1 MKTEDDLQSWIALWR
16 VSGVGS
22 KSFQKLLAN
31 IGDPKSV
38 FSSNISTLT
47 QAGIS
52 EKLAHAILYDKTS
65 HEASNA
71 DIEWLNAAQDHHIIT
86 IQCNEYPELLKRI
99 SDPPPLLYVHG
110 QLSLLKDPQIAI
122 VGSRNP
128 TQGGSNNAYEFAK
141 HLGQTGFCITS
152 GLALGIDGSAHRGA
166 LEAKTPTI
174 AVIATGIDRVY
185 PAKHREMA
193 HHIAAHGAIVTEF
206 PLGTQPK
213 SGHFPR
219 RNRIISGLSYGT
231 LVVEAAQQSG
241 SLITARLAMEQN
253 REVFA
258 IPGSIH
264 NPLARGCHQ
273 LIKQGAKIVENAQ
286 DIMEEMARVIDIDT
300 LSGEQQS
307 SPATDSIHIKD
318 NNKKHSSKINN
329 EHSPQHIDT
338 HTDKLHTDNIDN
350 EQEIILKEMGYDPI
364 SIDQLVIQTG
374 IDTAALSASL
384 LMLELQN
391 YIASNGGGTYTRLK

>member
-1 MKTEDDLQSWIALWR
+1 MKTEDELQSWIALWR

-22 KSFQKLLAN
+22 KSFQKLLNN
-31 IGDPKSV
+31 IGDPVSV
-38 FSSNISTLT
+38 FSSNMSTLT

-52 EKLAHAILYDKTS
+52 EKLAHAILDAKKDQEMATP
-65 HEASNA
+65 
-71 DIEWLNAAQDHHIIT
+71 DIEWLNAAEDHHIIT
-86 IQCNEYPELLKRI
+86 IQCDEYPELLKRI

-128 TQGGSNNAYEFAK
+128 TQGGTNNAYEFAK

-152 GLALGIDGSAHRGA
+152 GLAMGIDGSAHTGA
-166 LEAKTPTI
+166 LEVEAPTI

-185 PAKHREMA
+185 PAKHREMS
-193 HHIAAHGAIVTEF
+193 HKIADNGAIVTEF
-206 PLGTQPK
+206 PIGTQPK
-213 SGHFPR
+213 SSNFPR

-231 LVVEAAQQSG
+231 LVVEAAQKSG

-273 LIKQGAKIVENAQ
+273 LIRQGAKLVETAQ
-286 DIMEEMARVIDIDT
+286 DIMEEMASVIDINSL
-300 LSGEQQS
+300 LSDQQVS
-307 SPATDSIHIKD
+307 SSSANEKSTD
-318 NNKKHSSKINN
+318 NKEAFGADSASSKPNTEN
-329 EHSPQHIDT
+329 QAIDSNKNIQ
-338 HTDKLHTDNIDN
+338 TDDD
-350 EQEIILKEMGYDPI
+350 QQIILQEMGFDPI
-364 SIDQLVIQTG
+364 SIDQLVVRTG
-374 IDTAALSASL
+374 INTASLSASL

-391 YIASNGGGTYTRLK
+391 QIASNGGGTYTRLK

>member
-1 MKTEDDLQSWIALWR
+1 MKTEDELQSWIALWR

-22 KSFQKLLAN
+22 KSFQKLLNN
-31 IGDPKSV
+31 IGDPVSV
-38 FSSNISTLT
+38 FSSNMSTLT

-52 EKLAHAILYDKTS
+52 EKLAHAILDAKKDQEMATP
-65 HEASNA
+65 
-71 DIEWLNAAQDHHIIT
+71 DIEWLNAADDHHIIT
-86 IQCNEYPELLKRI
+86 ILCEEYPELLKRI

-128 TQGGSNNAYEFAK
+128 TQGGTNNAYEFAK

-152 GLALGIDGSAHRGA
+152 GLAMGIDGSAHTGA
-166 LEAKTPTI
+166 LEVKAPTI

-193 HHIAAHGAIVTEF
+193 HKIADNGAIVTEF
-206 PLGTQPK
+206 PIGTQPA
-213 SGHFPR
+213 SSNFPR

-231 LVVEAAQQSG
+231 LVVEAAQKSG
-241 SLITARLAMEQN
+241 SLITARLSMEQN

-273 LIKQGAKIVENAQ
+273 LIRQGAKLVETAQ
-286 DIMEEMARVIDIDT
+286 DIMEEMASVIDLNSL
-300 LSGEQQS
+300 LSDQQVS
-307 SPATDSIHIKD
+307 SSSANEKSTD
-318 NNKKHSSKINN
+318 NKEAFGAGSASSKPNTEN
-329 EHSPQHIDT
+329 QAIDSKQNT
-338 HTDKLHTDNIDN
+338 HTDDD
-350 EQEIILKEMGYDPI
+350 QQIILQEMGFDPI
-364 SIDQLVIQTG
+364 SIDQLVVRTG
-374 IDTAALSASL
+374 IDTASLSASL

-391 YIASNGGGTYTRLK
+391 QIASNGGGTYTRLK

>member
-1 MKTEDDLQSWIALWR
+1 MKTADELQPWVTLWR
-16 VSGVGS
+16 VSGVGP
-22 KSFQKLLAN
+22 KNFQKLLSN
-31 IGDPKSV
+31 IDDPATV
-38 FSSNISTLT
+38 LSSNMSTLT

-52 EKLAHAILYDKTS
+52 EKLAHAILDSKTNQ
-65 HEASNA
+65 ETAIP
-71 DIEWLNAAQDHHIIT
+71 DIDWLNEADNHHIIT
-86 IQCNEYPELLKRI
+86 IHCNEYPELLKRI

-110 QLSLLKDPQIAI
+110 KLSLLKDPQIAI

-128 TQGGSNNAYEFAK
+128 TQGGTNNAYEFAK

-152 GLALGIDGSAHRGA
+152 GLALGVDGTAHSGA
-166 LEAKTPTI
+166 LEVNTPTI

-185 PAKHREMA
+185 PAKHREIA
-193 HHIAAHGAIVTEF
+193 HKIADNGAIVTEF
-206 PLGTQPK
+206 PIGTQPK
-213 SGHFPR
+213 SSNFPR

-273 LIKQGAKIVENAQ
+273 LIRQGAKLVETAQ
-286 DIMEEMARVIDIDT
+286 DILEEMSAVIDVSELQDD
-300 LSGEQQS
+300 QQIS
-307 SPATDSIHIKD
+307 ANASTARSTTSETDIKTDS
-318 NNKKHSSKINN
+318 S
-329 EHSPQHIDT
+329 DT
-338 HTDKLHTDNIDN
+338 KAPAKTQSLDPPADDD
-350 EQEIILKEMGYDPI
+350 QQVILNEMGFDPI
-364 SIDQLVIQTG
+364 SIDQLIVRTG
-374 IDTAALSASL
+374 INTASLSASL

-391 YIASNGGGTYTRLK
+391 QIASNGGGTYTRLK

>member
-1 MKTEDDLQSWIALWR
+1 MKTLDELQFWIALWR
-16 VSGVGS
+16 ISGVGS
-22 KSFQKLLAN
+22 INFQKLLSN
-31 IGDPKSV
+31 IGDPASV
-38 FSSNISTLT
+38 FSSNLSTLT

-52 EKLAHAILYDKTS
+52 EKLAHAILDNKNNQETTKP
-65 HEASNA
+65 
-71 DIEWLNAAQDHHIIT
+71 DIEWLNTADDHHIIT
-86 IQCNEYPELLKRI
+86 IQCDEYPELLKRI

-128 TQGGSNNAYEFAK
+128 TQGGTNNAYEFAK
-141 HLGQTGFCITS
+141 YLGQTGFCITS
-152 GLALGIDGSAHRGA
+152 GLALGVDGSAHNGA
-166 LEAKTPTI
+166 LEANSPTI

-193 HHIAAHGAIVTEF
+193 HNIVVNGAIVTEF
-206 PLGTQPK
+206 PIGTQPK
-213 SGHFPR
+213 SSNFPR

-273 LIKQGAKIVENAQ
+273 LIRQGAKLVETAQ
-286 DIMEEMARVIDIDT
+286 DILEEMSAVIDVSELQDDQQVSNSAASTAYSTTNEIHSTSDSSDT
-300 LSGEQQS
+300 KLLATTQTLELPVDDDQQ
-307 SPATDSIHIKD
+307 
-318 NNKKHSSKINN
+318 
-329 EHSPQHIDT
+329 
-338 HTDKLHTDNIDN
+338 
-350 EQEIILKEMGYDPI
+350 IILKEMGFDPI
-364 SIDQLVIQTG
+364 SIDQLVVRTG
-374 IDTAALSASL
+374 IDTASLSASL

-391 YIASNGGGTYTRLK
+391 HIASNGGGTYTRLK

>member
-1 MKTEDDLQSWIALWR
+1 MKTVDELQFWIALWR
-16 VSGVGS
+16 VSGVGP

-31 IGDPKSV
+31 IGDPASV
-38 FSSNISTLT
+38 LSSSISTLT
-47 QAGIS
+47 HAGIS
-52 EKLAHAILYDKTS
+52 EKLAHAILENKNNQET
-65 HEASNA
+65 ATP
-71 DIEWLNAAQDHHIIT
+71 DIEWLNAADDHHIIT
-86 IQCNEYPELLKRI
+86 IQCDEYPELLKRI

-128 TQGGSNNAYEFAK
+128 TQGGTNNAYEFAK
-141 HLGQTGFCITS
+141 YLGQTGFCITS
-152 GLALGIDGSAHRGA
+152 GLALGVDGSAHNGA
-166 LEAKTPTI
+166 LEVNTPTI

-193 HHIAAHGAIVTEF
+193 HKIADNGAIVTEY
-206 PLGTQPK
+206 PIGTQPK
-213 SGHFPR
+213 SSNFPR

-273 LIKQGAKIVENAQ
+273 LIRQGAKLVETAQ
-286 DIMEEMARVIDIDT
+286 DILEEMSAVIDVSELQDDQQISASASTAHSTTSEKDIKADSSDT
-300 LSGEQQS
+300 KTLATTQTHELPVDDDQQ
-307 SPATDSIHIKD
+307 
-318 NNKKHSSKINN
+318 
-329 EHSPQHIDT
+329 
-338 HTDKLHTDNIDN
+338 
-350 EQEIILKEMGYDPI
+350 IILNEMGFDPI
-364 SIDQLVIQTG
+364 SIDQLVVRTG
-374 IDTAALSASL
+374 IDTASLSASL

-391 YIASNGGGTYTRLK
+391 HIASNGGGTYTRLK

>member
-1 MKTEDDLQSWIALWR
+1 MKTDDELQLWIALWR
-16 VSGVGS
+16 IPGVGP
-22 KSFQKLLAN
+22 KSFHKLLSN
-31 IGDPKSV
+31 IGDAATV
-38 FSSNISTLT
+38 FSSSISRLT

-52 EKLAHAILYDKTS
+52 EKLAHAILDNKTNQES
-65 HEASNA
+65 AIP
-71 DIEWLNAAQDHHIIT
+71 DIEWLKAADIHHIIT
-86 IQCNEYPELLKRI
+86 IQCDEYPELLKRI

-110 QLSLLKDPQIAI
+110 KLSLLKDPQIAI

-128 TQGGSNNAYEFAK
+128 TQGGTNNAYEFAK

-152 GLALGIDGSAHRGA
+152 GLALGIDGNAHNGA
-166 LEAKTPTI
+166 LEVNAPTI
-174 AVIATGIDRVY
+174 AVTATGIDRVY

-193 HHIAAHGAIVTEF
+193 HRIADNGAIVTEF
-206 PLGTQPK
+206 PIGTQPK
-213 SGHFPR
+213 ASNFPR

-273 LIKQGAKIVENAQ
+273 LIRQGAKLVETAQ
-286 DIMEEMARVIDIDT
+286 DILEEMATVIDVSEHPDDLQISSNTSTNRPTSVENRIKTNSNPANTENLD
-300 LSGEQQS
+300 S
-307 SPATDSIHIKD
+307 SPNDD
-318 NNKKHSSKINN
+318 
-329 EHSPQHIDT
+329 Q
-338 HTDKLHTDNIDN
+338 
-350 EQEIILKEMGYDPI
+350 QIILKEMGFDPI
-364 SIDQLVIQTG
+364 SIDQLIVRTG
-374 IDTAALSASL
+374 IDTASLSASL

-391 YIASNGGGTYTRLK
+391 LIASNGGGTYTRLK

>member
-1 MKTEDDLQSWIALWR
+1 MKTEDELQSWIALWR

-22 KSFQKLLAN
+22 KSFQKLLSN
-31 IGDPKSV
+31 IGDPDSL
-38 FSSNISTLT
+38 FSSNMSTLT

-52 EKLAHAILYDKTS
+52 EKLAHAILDAKKDQET
-65 HEASNA
+65 AA
-71 DIEWLNAAQDHHIIT
+71 PDIEWLNEADDHHIIT
-86 IQCNEYPELLKRI
+86 IHCDEYPELLKRI

-128 TQGGSNNAYEFAK
+128 TQGGTNNAYEFAK

-152 GLALGIDGSAHRGA
+152 GLAMGVDGSAHTGA
-166 LEAKTPTI
+166 LEVEAPTI

-193 HHIAAHGAIVTEF
+193 HKIADHGAIVTEF
-206 PLGTQPK
+206 PIGTQPK
-213 SGHFPR
+213 SSNFPR

-264 NPLARGCHQ
+264 NPLARGCHK
-273 LIKQGAKIVENAQ
+273 LIRQGAKLVETAQ
-286 DIMEEMARVIDIDT
+286 DIMEEMASVIDLNSLLSDQQISSNSANEKSTANKEAFEADSANSKLNTENQAID
-300 LSGEQQS
+300 SNQ
-307 SPATDSIHIKD
+307 
-318 NNKKHSSKINN
+318 N
-329 EHSPQHIDT
+329 T
-338 HTDKLHTDNIDN
+338 HTDDD
-350 EQEIILKEMGYDPI
+350 QQIILKEMGFDPI
-364 SIDQLVIQTG
+364 SIDQLAVRTG
-374 IDTAALSASL
+374 IDTASLSASL

-391 YIASNGGGTYTRLK
+391 QIASNGGGTYTRLK